1 MKLSILLKRSIVILM
16 TIGFVLMFNYRVLG
30 ASIHEIGGLIV
41 LALFLIHFILNWRW
55 VLNVTRNMFKKKT
68 KVKARIGYVIDIL
81 LLICVILIAISGIF
95 TSKIIFTAIRS
106 NSMIWKTIHTTA
118 GCTALVLSGLHLG
131 LHWSSIRNRMKRII
145 KNRWLE
151 RIIVSILCIMSVAGG
166 IYGFTSTDFI
176 RNLSPISSGSRSMQ
190 MFQENMENGEMPD
203 MGESG
208 SFSGEMPEGMPDM
221 PDEMPEGMPEMPEG
235 MPERGSDENFSGT
248 RPNGG
253 MTRPGGNSG
262 SFSALSIC
270 SALFANMGIL
280 GLFTIIA
287 AFFDYILLGRKK
299 TKMND

>member
-1 MKLSILLKRSIVILM
+1 
-16 TIGFVLMFNYRVLG
+16 
-30 ASIHEIGGLIV
+30 
-41 LALFLIHFILNWRW
+41 
-55 VLNVTRNMFKKKT
+55 MFKKKT
-68 KVKARIGYVIDIL
+68 KTKARIGYVIDIL

-151 RIIVSILCIMSVAGG
+151 RIVVSILCIMSVAGG

-253 MTRPGGNSG
+253 LTRPGGNSG

-280 GLFTIIA
+280 GLFTIIS
-287 AFFDYILLGRKK
+287 AFFDYILRGRK
-299 TKMND
+299 N

>member
-68 KVKARIGYVIDIL
+68 KVKTRIGYVIDIL

-190 MFQENMENGEMPD
+190 MFRENMEIPENGDMPERPD

-221 PDEMPEGMPEMPEG
+221 PDEMPEG

>member
-1 MKLSILLKRSIVILM
+1 
-16 TIGFVLMFNYRVLG
+16 
-30 ASIHEIGGLIV
+30 
-41 LALFLIHFILNWRW
+41 
-55 VLNVTRNMFKKKT
+55 MFKKKT
-68 KVKARIGYVIDIL
+68 KAKARIGYVIDIL

-151 RIIVSILCIMSVAGG
+151 RIVVSILCIMLVAGG

-190 MFQENMENGEMPD
+190 MFQENMKNGEMPD

-208 SFSGEMPEGMPDM
+208 SFSGEMPEGMPDMPDEMPEGMPDM

-253 MTRPGGNSG
+253 LTRPGGNSG

-280 GLFTIIA
+280 GLFTIIS
-287 AFFDYILLGRKK
+287 AFFDYILRGRK
-299 TKMND
+299 N